1 MFWNTE
7 DLLGFWGSRFGCWGF
22 GSWLCR
28 PRRLRRLNAR
38 VTQRPSNRYSIIFSS
53 PSPSVSLFLCDS
65 MWLCNLFLMSFAM
78 AQNYRPPKDNSVANS
93 WFGLCAFISTCLNK
107 VERAPNADC
116 VRSCKWGAE
125 GEKLH
130 HWACQVSDALSVSR
144 WFVRFLGSSWLRSDQ
159 TPRGYSSALPF
170 MRIVHHGWRG

>member
-1 MFWNTE
+1 MIFRMIGVCDLLSSYDRLLLHIITILIVLVSLFYFLLGLTGLFWNTE

-38 VTQRPSNRYSIIFSS
+38 VTQRPSNRYSFIFSS

-65 MWLCNLFLMSFAM
+65 IYIDFRLLVCLCLFTYFCNLFLMSFAM

-107 VERAPNADC
+107 VERAH
-116 VRSCKWGAE
+116 SG
-125 GEKLH
+125 
-130 HWACQVSDALSVSR
+130 
-144 WFVRFLGSSWLRSDQ
+144 LRSF
-159 TPRGYSSALPF
+159 L
-170 MRIVHHGWRG
+170 